1 MDYEFNSKEELYER
15 VLPALKLKVK
25 EFKRLG
31 NSNITCLDVW
41 NYLIYS
47 SWKSGK
53 NLMLSDIVN
62 DILYLEIDKV
72 ISYLNE
78 KH

>member
-15 VLPALKLKVK
+15 VLPALKTKVK

-31 NSNITCLDVW
+31 SSNITCLDVW
-41 NYLIYS
+41 NYLIES

-62 DILYLEIDKV
+62 DILHIERDKV
-72 ISYLNE
+72 ILFLNNN
-78 KH
+78 H